1 MLADRVAT
9 NHFTLPRWDGP
20 FDPESEIDAAPP
32 NATVRGMFFD
42 FAVDRAKRVTGRSI
56 ASESRV
62 AFLQYSM
69 RDYMRLLVACAREAF
84 PLAPPREQLRRM
96 GAFLYD
102 DFLETMVGRAIFS
115 VAGKRFDRIGVLAPK
130 AYSASYSPCVL
141 HTSIV
146 EANTVHIRFDP
157 MHVFMDTFHY
167 GAWEGAARFSGKEAT
182 IRVHRSRPGYGEFEI
197 KYR

>member
-1 MLADRVAT
+1 MWERPERVGDEVGDHAVERDAQRAAAAARRQRFDRQ
-9 NHFTLPRWDGP
+9 
-20 FDPESEIDAAPP
+20 E
-32 NATVRGMFFD
+32 VR
-42 FAVDRAKRVTGRSI
+42 AH
-56 ASESRV
+56 
-62 AFLQYSM
+62 
-69 RDYMRLLVACAREAF
+69 
-84 PLAPPREQLRRM
+84 
-96 GAFLYD
+96 
-102 DFLETMVGRAIFS
+102 
-115 VAGKRFDRIGVLAPK
+115 DRIGVLAPK